1 METIKFEHLSN
12 EQLAVL
18 YEQTT
23 MQVEEFRQYQ
33 LLLSAE
39 FEMRMGD
46 MDALPTEGFDIVR
59 KETGWVYNTDSL
71 TATIKELITKEE
83 WDSIFTKKWVEK
95 TNGLKLNS
103 LMKRYKGEVSR
114 AIEESRTPTRRAMT
128 IKRVNR

>member
-1 METIKFEHLSN
+1 
-12 EQLAVL
+12 
-18 YEQTT
+18 
-23 MQVEEFRQYQ
+23 
-33 LLLSAE
+33 
-39 FEMRMGD
+39 MRMGD

-95 TNGLKLNS
+95 TNGVKLNS
-103 LMKRYKGEVSR
+103 LMKRYKGEVAR
-114 AIEESRTPTRRAMT
+114 GIEESRTPTRRAMT